1 MIRVIAVD
9 DELPALKRVGR
20 LLESFEDIRVCGL
33 FEKPQSLLEYT
44 LTTTEPIDLALLDME
59 MPVIHGMELA
69 RRLRAVRPEIQ
80 IAFLTAYEEF
90 ARDAFEVE
98 ALDYLLKPIMREDLE
113 RTIGRYEKRIR
124 LLGKADHVPESEPGV
139 RIRSFG
145 PFDVTAENGQP
156 IRFRNSKGRELLAY
170 LHTHRGRFV
179 SKAQIMDAL
188 WYGRDLERTQ
198 ANLHSTVYQLRKDL
212 EACGLEDVIE
222 QSKTAGSSYGLRWP
236 VAFDDVAAYEEELRM
251 FKMTS
256 SLTHLMQAVQLYGE
270 GYLTGSGYEWAAP
283 RQAELELGFIE
294 LLEAMVDTYVKQQ
307 RYEIALSPLK
317 RWSQLL
323 PLSGRLHSKMIALM
337 LLMNREKDAR
347 NYHELAL
354 ELLDEDEESAELD
367 YARISAD
374 PAALF

>member
-9 DELPALKRVGR
+9 DELPALKRVGQ
-20 LLESFEDIRVCGL
+20 LLESFENIRVCGL
-33 FEKPQSLLEYT
+33 FEKPQSLLEHT

-59 MPVIHGMELA
+59 MPGFHGMELA

-98 ALDYLLKPIMREDLE
+98 ALDYLLKPIMKEDLE
-113 RTIGRYEKRIR
+113 RTVGRYEKRIR
-124 LLGKADHVPESEPGV
+124 LRGKADHVPESEPGV

-145 PFDVTAENGQP
+145 PFYVTAENGQP

-179 SKAQIMDAL
+179 SKVQLMDAL
-188 WYGRDLERTQ
+188 WYGRDWERTQ

-222 QSKTAGSSYGLRWP
+222 QSKTAGTSYGLRWS
-236 VAFDDVAAYEEELRM
+236 VAFDDVNAYEEERR
-251 FKMTS
+251 KYKTTV
-256 SLTHLMQAVQLYGE
+256 SLTHLIQAVQLYGE
-270 GYLTGSGYEWAAP
+270 GYLAGSGYEWAAP

-307 RYEIALSPLK
+307 RYEIALSPMQ

-323 PLSGRLHSKMIALM
+323 PLSGRLHAKMIAL
-337 LLMNREKDAR
+337 LLFMNREEDAR
-347 NYHELAL
+347 DYHELAL
-354 ELLDEDEESAELD
+354 EMLDQAEELAMLD
-367 YARISAD
+367 YGRIFANPS
-374 PAALF
+374 ALF